1 MNEQLK
7 LENQLCFPLYAAAR
21 KVTGYYTPYLKPLGI
36 TYTQYLV
43 FLVLWEKG
51 DQTVSDLSLAL
62 FLDSGTL
69 TPMLKK
75 LESEGFIMRTRSARD
90 ERIVNISLTRKGRLL
105 EEKAKEIPQC
115 VASCMPFSKEEAQ
128 TLYELLYRILGGS
141 SNEKQ

>member
-21 KVTGYYTPYLKPLGI
+21 KVTGLYTPYLKPLDI

-51 DQTVSDLSLAL
+51 EQTVSELSLAL

-75 LESEGFIMRTRSARD
+75 LESEGFVTRTRCARD
-90 ERIVNISLTRKGRLL
+90 ERIVNISLTEKGRLL

-115 VASCMPFSKEEAQ
+115 IAACMPVSKEEAAM
-128 TLYELLYRILGGS
+128 LYSLLYRILEG
-141 SNEKQ
+141 NCYEKQ

>member
-75 LESEGFIMRTRSARD
+75 LESEGFIKRIRSARD

-105 EEKAKEIPQC
+105 EEKAKEIPHC
-115 VASCMPFSKEEAQ
+115 VASCMPFTKEEAA
-128 TLYELLYRILGGS
+128 TLYGYLYRILGGACDQ
-141 SNEKQ
+141 KQ

>member
-7 LENQLCFPLYAAAR
+7 LKNQLCFPLYAAAR

-115 VASCMPFSKEEAQ
+115 VASCTPFSEEEAR
-128 TLYELLYRILGGS
+128 TLYKLLYRILGGS
-141 SNEKQ
+141 PDEKQ